1 MTENIDVNTQL
12 SYAEKILC
20 NLLEVGVSDLYA
32 IYKMEE
38 AHPGTIDLALELFED
53 EKPNFGFFVV
63 AVKYKALEE
72 VRDIVTSEDYE
83 SFEDMLIDDDYA
95 FWGPIASYG
104 SYEGKDVEANRER
117 QELFAEYV
125 RGLIDRETFA
135 KRYAE
140 KLGANVKTKTFS
152 KFAH

>member
-1 MTENIDVNTQL
+1 MTKIGLNKRL
-12 SYAEKILC
+12 MYAEQILTE
-20 NLLEVGVSDLYA
+20 LLGVGEEDLNA
-32 IYKMEE
+32 IYDMEKH
-38 AHPGTIDLALELFED
+38 HPGTIDLAFELFED
-53 EKPNFGFFVV
+53 KKPNFGFFVV

-117 QELFAEYV
+117 QELFAQYV

-135 KRYAE
+135 KNAE